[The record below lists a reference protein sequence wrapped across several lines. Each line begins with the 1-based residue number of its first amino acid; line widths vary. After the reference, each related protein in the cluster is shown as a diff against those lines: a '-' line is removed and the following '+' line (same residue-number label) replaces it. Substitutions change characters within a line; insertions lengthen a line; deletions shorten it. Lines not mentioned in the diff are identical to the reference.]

1 MMNND
6 FENAFDAFL
15 EHWTY
20 DAVEDALFAA
30 IRAAFM
36 AGGWPPAA
44 QNLKISKFIS
54 PFRRN
59 ERGRTRSSVPTR
71 PIAGFQ
77 LPAPRQPLS
86 SAPPPARR
94 ADRFSPPWI

>member
-36 AGGWPPAA
+36 AGWLAVGGPES
-44 QNLKISKFIS
+44 QNFKISQ
-54 PFRRN
+54 
-59 ERGRTRSSVPTR
+59 
-71 PIAGFQ
+71 PI
-77 LPAPRQPLS
+77 PKE
-86 SAPPPARR
+86 
-94 ADRFSPPWI
+94 